1 MARKMGA
8 GAGILQKTLH
18 ESIDTA
24 IRKSY
29 DANRLG
35 DRKMKCRFTM
45 FFVSFLAATVA
56 SAANPAG
63 PIHWEMAENVQTGV
77 KLVRIETTSTKL
89 AEMRAKNPARY
100 GSVVKDPAAK
110 AGKQDKKNDKPAP
123 VEPERLLKAYVMR
136 IDLKTPG
143 LRFFSTDRDE
153 EHYGETM
160 PDYVPKKNFP
170 DKLTVRTRR
179 ESTPA
184 FLERSRKP
192 VEEGGLGLNAIVA
205 FNTAPWLPWPPPKNN
220 VFADPM
226 GLQIVNGREI
236 CDNVALPNM
245 YLNAI
250 FAVYKNGQV
259 EIGETVPKARR
270 KDVLVAHSGF
280 GLLMRNGKRLFFHPK
295 SYEGAIMPRM
305 SVGLS
310 RDKRYMFVVA
320 IDGRETG
327 WSDGA
332 VGDEICDLMIDAG
345 AWDAI
350 NYDGGGSATLCY
362 WNETEKKPVIV
373 NHDTKRPVGINLG
386 LYITRN

>member
-1 MARKMGA
+1 
-8 GAGILQKTLH
+8 
-18 ESIDTA
+18 
-24 IRKSY
+24 
-29 DANRLG
+29 
-35 DRKMKCRFTM
+35 MKDYRFL
-45 FFVSFLAATVA
+45 FLASFL
-56 SAANPAG
+56 SAAVSVTADPAG
-63 PIHWEMAENVQTGV
+63 PIRWETAENVQTGV
-77 KLVRIETTSTKL
+77 KLVRIETTSAKL
-89 AEMRAKNPARY
+89 AEMRTKNPARY
-100 GSVVKDPAAK
+100 GSVVKDPNSK
-110 AGKQDKKNDKPAP
+110 GSKHDKNKDKSATP
-123 VEPERLLKAYVMR
+123 EPERLIKAYVMR

-143 LRFFSTDRDE
+143 LWFFSTDRDE
-153 EHYGETM
+153 QHYGETI

-192 VEEGGLGLNAIVA
+192 VEEGGLGLNTIIA

-280 GLLMRNGKRLFFHPK
+280 GLLMKNGKRLFFHPK

-310 RDKRYMFVVA
+310 KDKRYMVVVA
-320 IDGRETG
+320 IDGREKG
-327 WSDGA
+327 RSDGA

-350 NYDGGGSATLCY
+350 NFDGGGSATLCY
-362 WNETEKKPVIV
+362 WNEAEKKTEIV
-373 NHDTKRPVGINLG
+373 NHDTKRPVAINLG
-386 LYITRN
+386 ISLGKPQPGMIPPGQLGGGIQGLQGTLRGPAPKK